1 LFDCGRVRAV
11 SIPVLCAVFGGAV
24 FAATAFA
31 GQDLA
36 AYRGMKLGAEL
47 ADVAKQADTTAAD
60 AKVLHER
67 PDLIQEI
74 DWQPRAS
81 FTPDAVKSDPVRD
94 ALLSF
99 FNGHLFRIVVTYDSH
114 KIEGMSAD
122 DMVDAISLSYGAAA
136 RPDVAISFH
145 SNFSEV
151 ARVIARWEN
160 AEYSADLVRTG
171 DQYSFAMVLY
181 SKPVEALAEASI
193 IRAVRLENQE
203 APQREIE
210 NQKKRADAE
219 RLVLENARS
228 VNRPNFQ
235 P

>member
-1 LFDCGRVRAV
+1 MFDSGRVRALIFPIL
-11 SIPVLCAVFGGAV
+11 STVFGASL
-24 FAATAFA
+24 FAAT
-31 GQDLA
+31 DLST
-36 AYRGMKLGAEL
+36 YRGMQFGMDL
-47 ADVAKQADTTAAD
+47 AVAAKQADMKPAD
-60 AKVLHER
+60 AKVVHER

-81 FTPDAVKSDPVRD
+81 LAPDPVKADPVRD

-99 FNGHLFRIVVTYDSH
+99 FNGQLFRIVVMYDSH

-122 DMVDAISLSYGAAA
+122 DMIDAISVTYGVAT
-136 RPDVAISFH
+136 RPEAAISFH
-145 SNFSEV
+145 SNFAEV
-151 ARVIARWEN
+151 ARVVARWEGP
-160 AEYSADLVRTG
+160 EYSCDLVRTG
-171 DQYSFAMVLY
+171 DQASFAMVLY
-181 SKPVEALAEASI
+181 SKPLAGLAEAST
-193 IRAVRLENQE
+193 IRAVRLEAQE

-210 NQKKRADAE
+210 KQKKREDAE